1 MQAVAIENVVHHYQ
15 EICHSVPL
23 HPIYNEAE
31 YDHAIQILNELLDAG
46 GANEKHPLAMLVT
59 LLGHFI
65 SDYERVHYTADETA
79 H

>member
-1 MQAVAIENVVHHYQ
+1 MLHAELENIVHHYQ

-23 HPIYNEAE
+23 YPILNEAE
-31 YDHAIQILNELLDAG
+31 YDHAVKVLNELLDAG
-46 GANEKHPLAMLVT
+46 GANENHALAQLVT

-65 SDYERVHYTADETA
+65 GDYEQVHYMVDDTT